1 MNTLK
6 YILSIILISVLL
18 GFGTAHA
25 QENLAQEAYVIF
37 QKHCLGCHG
46 EHGTFR
52 EALIIQSAEGLV
64 ATGTVV
70 RRNPND
76 SAFYRR
82 LRETDPAR
90 RMPLGQP
97 PLAPEL
103 IETIHQ
109 WIAAGAPDWQV
120 QYDVN
125 FITTDAMLEAINEH
139 VQSLPPFDR
148 GFARYFTLT
157 HLYNAGETPEALE
170 AYRIALSKL
179 VNSLS
184 WGSEIIKPQPIDP
197 RRTIFY
203 IDLRHY
209 EWDIRN
215 EAWTQIEQKYPYQIA
230 FNPETQAGL
239 HEKLVTLRTEM
250 ACEVP
255 FVYVDW
261 FLATASL
268 PPLYHLILDLPETER
283 ELEKV
288 LGIDVLR
295 NLQNAPGVNVWRA
308 GFNGSRVSANNR
320 VLERHR
326 SPHGAYWRSYD
337 FAGNIGTQNIFTHPV
352 SFKHDGGEVIFNLPN
367 GLQAYYVSDASGNRI
382 NAAPIEIVSNK
393 AASDPTVRNGLSCI
407 GCHTEGMQTFED
419 QVRAVVSR
427 EPDSPEKTQALRLYA
442 EKSEMDAHVAA
453 DTKRYRDALEATGGV
468 FGGIEPVHRLYEVF
482 QGPLDA
488 PHAAAA
494 VGLETEAFLEKIR
507 ERPSLRDL
515 GLGALE
521 DAGGNVKRDVWTE
534 HFTDVVSALHSPD
547 DDVTRPID
555 PDPDL
560 RPGDLVTIPDPNLRA
575 AIEAALRKAPGA
587 VITAGDMVRL
597 ERIEADERGIS
608 DLRGLEYATNLE
620 RIEFRRNAISD
631 LSPLRGLT
639 RLNNI
644 KLRGN
649 RITDISSLAGLINVD
664 WLGLEENAIND
675 LSPLA
680 GLIKLNG
687 IGISENPVSDVSPL
701 AGLVSLERIDAWR
714 TLISDF
720 SALQKLP
727 RLRWI
732 EYGNDRS
739 ISALPSLKGLKSL
752 TRLEINNC
760 DISDLSGLA
769 ELTQLEWLALIN
781 NQISDI
787 SPLANLKSLEH
798 LNLDANIISDVSPL
812 AKLTKLK
819 LLYLENNQISDV
831 SPLAGLTNL
840 ENLDLRNNAISDFS
854 SLEGLFE
861 KVFIRAT
868 GNPSLLL
875 QGGPKI
881 KGPWLWVQF
890 PGLGFND
897 FHNKDLLAGASKGNV
912 TELEIA
918 TNGVTE
924 GQSLGDKVWTS
935 GKIQSDDW
943 NNIAKMLGTRS
954 GVSNIVYGSITLDS
968 PREQKTRMFAGSAD
982 DHKVWLN
989 GQLVNK
995 HHGWSTDY
1003 QVFFPVTLK
1012 QGKNVL
1018 LISVH
1023 KWDGLLGGH
1032 FGFAPEAE
1040 YTVLPHGPRF
1050 SFSTTTTE
1058 AKVGDTL
1065 TVQFKAE
1072 DMSDLAGWQGDIV
1085 FDPALLKVDNVSEGN
1100 FLKQDSG
1107 RTHFLKG
1114 TIDNTTGRIN
1124 GIGSARL
1131 SEGGV
1136 SGEGTLIAVTFTAIA
1151 NGESRLS
1158 LREFQAGSSLG
1169 ETIPSQPPE
1178 IIITVGEPSISDV
1191 GDTKFFFLSTDPT
1204 PVRLGQTFTLHFN
1217 AKSITDLA
1225 GWQIDM
1231 SFDTDILEAV
1241 EVNEGD
1247 FLKSEGG
1254 NSFFLR
1260 GTMDNTAGEIA
1271 TISSARTSGGGVTGT
1286 GTLLLVTFMPKTTGE
1301 TRITLNNFFAGSSSG
1316 EAISSEAPEIV
1327 ITIEGR
1333 ATPAWDVNADGIT
1346 NVLDLIL
1353 VAQHLGKDAA
1363 ADPQSDVNGDGT
1375 INVLDLIVVAQNL
1388 GEPANA
1394 AAPSNLAM
1402 DNLQLNPATI
1412 QTWIAQAEVENDG
1425 SLAFRHGIEN
1435 LQRLLASLLPEETAL
1450 LPNYPNP
1457 FNPETWIPY
1466 HLAEAA
1472 DVTVR
1477 IYAADGVLVRTLT
1490 LGHQVAGIYE
1500 SRSRAAYWDGK
1511 NEVGE
1516 SVASGV
1522 YFFTLTTG
1530 DFTATRKML
1539 IKK

>member
-1 MNTLK
+1 MKASKYLFVITLT
-6 YILSIILISVLL
+6 LIFL
-18 GFGTAHA
+18 GFGTAAA
-25 QENLAQEAYVIF
+25 QQELAQEAYVIF

-70 RRNPND
+70 PRNPND

-184 WGSEIIKPQPIDP
+184 WGSEIIRPQPIDP

-239 HEKLVTLRTEM
+239 HEKLRALRTEM
-250 ACEVP
+250 ACDVP

-283 ELEKV
+283 ALEKA
-288 LGIDVLR
+288 LGIDVIR

-367 GLQAYYVSDASGNRI
+367 GLQAYYVSDGSGNRI

-419 QVRAVVSR
+419 QVRTVVSR
-427 EPDSPEKTQALRLYA
+427 EPDSPKKTQALRLYA

-453 DTKRYRDALEATGGV
+453 DIKRYRDALEATGGV
-468 FGGIEPVHRLYEVF
+468 FGGIEPVHRLYEAF

-488 PHAAAA
+488 SHAAAA

-515 GLGALE
+515 GLGVLE

-534 HFTDVVSALHSPD
+534 HFKGVVSALHSPD

-560 RPGDLVTIPDPNLRA
+560 RPGDLVTIPDPDLRA
-575 AIEAALRKAPGA
+575 AIERALRKAPGA
-587 VITAGDMVRL
+587 VITAGDMARL
-597 ERIEADERGIS
+597 TQIRAVGKRIH
-608 DLRGLEYATNLE
+608 DLRGLEAATNLE
-620 RIEFRRNAISD
+620 QIELPRNAISD

-644 KLRGN
+644 KLQGN
-649 RITDISSLAGLINVD
+649 RITDVSPLAGLINVD
-664 WLGLEENAIND
+664 WLGLEENKIKD
-675 LSPLA
+675 LSPLE

-720 SALQKLP
+720 SVLARLP
-727 RLRWI
+727 RLSWI
-732 EYGNDRS
+732 KFGDDRS

-752 TRLEINNC
+752 RRLEINECN
-760 DISDLSGLA
+760 ISNLSGLS
-769 ELTQLEWLALIN
+769 ELTQLERLTLVN
-781 NQISDI
+781 NLISDV
-787 SPLANLKSLEH
+787 SQLRNLTNLKH
-798 LNLDANIISDVSPL
+798 LNLNANLISDVSPL
-812 AKLTKLK
+812 KNLTKLEV
-819 LLYLENNQISDV
+819 LNLRNNRISDV

-840 ENLDLRNNAISDFS
+840 EQLDLESNAISDFS
-854 SLEGLFE
+854 PLEELSE
-861 KVFIRAT
+861 KTSIIWSNNPGVFLR
-868 GNPSLLL
+868 
-875 QGGPKI
+875 GGAKI
-881 KGPWLWVQF
+881 TGPWLWLLL
-890 PGLGFND
+890 PGERID
-897 FHNKDLLAGASKGNV
+897 SSTDLLAKTSNGTV
-912 TELEIA
+912 TELKVSTSGAI
-918 TNGVTE
+918 E
-924 GQSLGDKVWTS
+924 GDSIKGNEWTS
-935 GKIQSDDW
+935 RNIPSTGR
-943 NNIAKMLGTRS
+943 NNIDAMLPRPVPD
-954 GVSNIVYGSITLDS
+954 GVVYGSIALDS
-968 PREQKTRMFAGSAD
+968 PREQETTMYVGSDAEL
-982 DHKVWLN
+982 KVWLN
-989 GQLVNK
+989 GVLVHK
-995 HHGWSTDY
+995 DLVWQAGEDY
-1003 QVFFPVTLK
+1003 QDSFHVTLK
-1012 QGKNVL
+1012 KGRNVL
-1018 LISVH
+1018 LVTVRTHSN
-1023 KWDGLLGGH
+1023 GF
-1032 FGFAPEAE
+1032 FGFAPDAE
-1040 YTVLPHGPRF
+1040 YTVLPHGTRF
-1050 SFSTTTTE
+1050 FFSTAATRVK
-1058 AKVGDTL
+1058 AGDTFTL
-1065 TVQFKAE
+1065 QLKAE
-1072 DMSDLAGWQGDIV
+1072 NISNLAGWQGDMV
-1085 FDPALLKVDNVSEGN
+1085 FDPAVLKANSVSEGS
-1100 FLKQDSG
+1100 FLKQNAG
-1107 RTHFLKG
+1107 RTHFLEG
-1114 TIDNTTGRIN
+1114 TIDNTAGRITS
-1124 GIGSARL
+1124 IGAARL

-1136 SGEGTLIAVTFTAIA
+1136 NGEGTLMTVTFTAVA
-1151 NGESRLS
+1151 NGESRLA
-1158 LREFQAGSSLG
+1158 LREFQAGSSSG
-1169 ETIPSQPPE
+1169 EMIPSRPPN
-1178 IIITVGEPSISDV
+1178 IMITVEEPSISDV
-1191 GDTKFFFLSTDPT
+1191 GDTKFFSLSTDPT

-1225 GWQIDM
+1225 GWQVDI
-1231 SFDTDILEAV
+1231 SFDADSLEAL

-1247 FLKSEGG
+1247 FLKSGGG

-1260 GTMDNTAGEIA
+1260 GTMDNAAGEIT

-1286 GTLLLVTFMPKTTGE
+1286 GTLLSVTFMPKTTGE
-1301 TRITLNNFFAGSSSG
+1301 TRITLSDFFAGSSSG
-1316 EAISSEAPEIV
+1316 EAIASEAPEIV
-1327 ITIEGR
+1327 ITIEER
-1333 ATPAWDVNADGIT
+1333 TTPAWDVNADGTT

-1353 VAQHLGKDAA
+1353 VAQHLGKDAT

-1402 DNLQLNPATI
+1402 DNLQLDPATI
-1412 QTWIAQAEVENDG
+1412 QMWIAQAEAKNDG
-1425 SLAFRHGIEN
+1425 SLAFRQGIAN
-1435 LQRLLASLLPEETAL
+1435 LQRILASLLPEETAL

-1466 HLAEAA
+1466 HLAEPA

-1477 IYAADGVLVRTLT
+1477 IYAADGALVRTLT
-1490 LGHQVAGIYE
+1490 LGHQAAGIYE
-1500 SRSRAAYWDGK
+1500 NRTRAAYWDGK
-1511 NEVGE
+1511 NAVGE

-1522 YFFTLTTG
+1522 YFYTLTAG
-1530 DFTATRKML
+1530 DFMTTRKML
-1539 IKK
+1539 IRK